1 MRDAIVHFCWL
12 VTHFIRS
19 FTEQYR
25 VDHVLVNLGEEVK
38 VLQVELHRAHRL
50 IEGYNLVV
58 ERSERSHF
66 YQLKVNQFV
75 FLIVVILVGVLV
87 CAYYRTQVRQV
98 AVKALPIVTGDT
110 GGSSDS
116 EESHLGQTPL
126 DQDRAVGRKGV
137 SIVRPSS
144 VGRGRG
150 KAGWRTS

>member
-19 FTEQYR
+19 LTEQYR
-25 VDHVLVNLGEEVK
+25 VDHVLVNLGEEVR

-66 YQLKVNQFV
+66 YQLRVNQFV
-75 FLIVVILVGVLV
+75 FLIVVILVGSLV
-87 CAYYRTQVRQV
+87 WAYWTQVRRGSKQS
-98 AVKALPIVTGDT
+98 LPATTGDT

-116 EESHLGQTPL
+116 EEGHL
-126 DQDRAVGRKGV
+126 DQVPLNPERAVGRKGI

-144 VGRGRG
+144 VGRGRAQ
-150 KAGWRTS
+150 AGWRTS